1 MPEMT
6 DWKSIHVISI
16 CSRKHQNVWKLT
28 SSLLQKHV
36 KAGRYSVY
44 VPREEI
50 VFFRSIT
57 PPAIEVLPQE
67 DLGMEFSGRLLE
79 AITEKE
85 NEPRYGWYLQQFYK
99 IQALIESQSK
109 FVAIWDADCVPTRDV
124 HLIDS
129 AGNPTYMNAS
139 KELHTPYFEN
149 IQRLLGMERIQRQTF
164 VIPGFPM
171 KKQWVNEFVS
181 FVEERLNAPWHTA
194 IIEST
199 DLSLPSG
206 FSETETLGTWVV
218 NKYPDQWSS
227 HEGTWERFGQSRFGY
242 AKKFT
247 PESIERIGAKSDL
260 DIITFENW
268 DVRGIR
274 RAVRLLKRIR
284 NRAR

>member
-1 MPEMT
+1 MS

-16 CSRKHQNVWKLT
+16 CSRKHENVWKLT
-28 SSLLQKHV
+28 SALLPEHV

-44 VPREEI
+44 VPKDELI
-50 VFFRSIT
+50 FFHSIT
-57 PPAIEVLPQE
+57 PPAIEILPQE
-67 DLGMEFSGRLLE
+67 GLGEEFSDRLFE

-85 NEPRYGWYLQQFYK
+85 NVSRYGWYLQQFYK

-109 FVAIWDADCVPTRDV
+109 YVAIWDADCVPTRDV
-124 HLIDS
+124 SLMDS
-129 AGNPTYMNAS
+129 VGNPIYMNAS
-139 KELHTPYFEN
+139 KEFHAPYFEN
-149 IQRLLGMERIQRQTF
+149 IQRLLGMNRIQNQTF

-171 KKQWVNEFVS
+171 KKEWVDEFIS
-181 FVEERLNAPWHTA
+181 FVEVKFNAPWHKA
-194 IIEST
+194 IIECT

-218 NKYPDQWSS
+218 NKYPNQWSS
-227 HEGTWERFGQSRFGY
+227 NEGTWERYGQSRFGY

-247 PESIERIGAKSDL
+247 PEKIEKIGVRSKI

-274 RAVRLLKRIR
+274 RLTRLLKRIR
-284 NRAR
+284 NRAW